1 MTTASPKKTTRPCPT
16 ATVFNTYGG
25 IDRESAVEGFDYM
38 AAVIDIYERYPAAKE
53 KVHFYDLTAR
63 RFVEPDIR
71 ADQEVRRYMQDAQDG
86 GRFMKWAEEYR
97 AEGNSAV
104 IYGLPRGRCV
114 MLTTSARSINLL
126 GKDIP
131 AAQNVFFV
139 LDHELGHV
147 LAEHGGRGSYS
158 RAMHECVA
166 DSFAALRHM
175 QRFGADST
183 AIEGLL
189 LHRAQRLVSLNG
201 PRHAEHFTSF
211 TLEKVLEIKD
221 RVDIARLTPQQTLE
235 LATRI
240 AVTRTPNDLIVEKTA
255 AAFKPFKDALEK
267 GEPQALNR
275 LAYIVLNTRDYGVFK
290 WGAPVLRGYMSG
302 RLGGTTNGRRKIAI
316 PAADF
321 TSPYWRKVKSMLT
334 RKEFDFAK
342 QDMLYGMRLPAN
354 PAQASSNDNSRK
366 PSPAR

>member
-1 MTTASPKKTTRPCPT
+1 MTARSTKAAHACPT
-16 ATVFNTYGG
+16 AAVFNAHGNTG
-25 IDRESAVEGFDYM
+25 REYAVEDFDYM
-38 AAVIDIYERYPAAKE
+38 AAVVEIYAQFPAARE
-53 KVHFYDLTAR
+53 LVHFYDLTAR
-63 RFVEPDIR
+63 RFVEPDAR
-71 ADQEVRRYMQDAQDG
+71 GEQEVRRYMQDMQDRA
-86 GRFMKWAEEYR
+86 RFMKWAEEYR

-114 MLTTSARSINLL
+114 MLTTSVRGINLL

-131 AAQNVFFV
+131 AAQNIFFV

-158 RAMHECVA
+158 RTMHECVA
-166 DSFAALRHM
+166 DSFAALRHI
-175 QRFGADST
+175 QRFGTDSA

-221 RVDIARLTPQQTLE
+221 
-235 LATRI
+235 
-240 AVTRTPNDLIVEKTA
+240 LIVEKTA

-267 GEPQALNR
+267 GEAQALKR
-275 LAYIVLNTRDYGVFK
+275 LAHIVLNTRDYSVFK
-290 WGAPVLRGYMSG
+290 WGAPVLRGYMTG
-302 RLGGTTNGRRKIAI
+302 KLGDTTNRRLKIAI
-316 PAADF
+316 PATDF
-321 TSPYWRKVKSMLT
+321 TSPYWQKAGAMLT

-342 QDMLYGMRLPAN
+342 QDILYGMRLPKKTV
-354 PAQASSNDNSRK
+354 QARSNDNRK
-366 PSPAR
+366 SSPAR

>member
-1 MTTASPKKTTRPCPT
+1 MTARSTKAAHACPT
-16 ATVFNTYGG
+16 AAVFNAYGNTG
-25 IDRESAVEGFDYM
+25 REYAVEDFDYM
-38 AAVIDIYERYPAAKE
+38 AAVVEIYAQFPAARE
-53 KVHFYDLTAR
+53 LVHFYDLTAR
-63 RFVEPDIR
+63 RFVEPDAR
-71 ADQEVRRYMQDAQDG
+71 GEQEVRRYMQDMQDRA
-86 GRFMKWAEEYR
+86 RFMKWAEEYR

-114 MLTTSARSINLL
+114 MLTTSVRGINLL

-131 AAQNVFFV
+131 AAQNIFFV

-158 RAMHECVA
+158 RTMHECVA
-166 DSFAALRHM
+166 DSFAALRHI
-175 QRFGADST
+175 QRFGTDSA

-221 RVDIARLTPQQTLE
+221 QIDIARLSPQQTLD

-240 AVTRTPNDLIVEKTA
+240 AVTQTPNDLIVEKTA

-267 GEPQALNR
+267 GEAQALKR
-275 LAYIVLNTRDYGVFK
+275 LAHIVLNTRDYSVFK
-290 WGAPVLRGYMSG
+290 WGAPVLRGYMTG
-302 RLGGTTNGRRKIAI
+302 KLGDTTNRRLKIAI
-316 PAADF
+316 PATDF
-321 TSPYWRKVKSMLT
+321 TSPYWQKAGAMLT

-342 QDMLYGMRLPAN
+342 QDILYGMRLPKKTV
-354 PAQASSNDNSRK
+354 QARSNDNRK
-366 PSPAR
+366 SSPAR